1 MTDTT
6 QDGASAG
13 GWSPERSAA
22 GGHNPYL
29 IAFVVSIATFMEVL
43 DTTIANV
50 ALRHIAGGLAVG
62 IDESTYVITSYLV
75 ANAIVLSISG
85 WLSTVIGRK
94 RFYMICVAT
103 FTISSL
109 LCGFAWNLQSLV
121 LFRILQGLGGG
132 GMATSEQAI
141 LADSFPPEKRG
152 QAFAIYGVAVVVAP
166 VIGPTLGGW
175 ITDTYSWHWVFLIN
189 VPMGLLSLFL
199 VGRLVKEPSGAEEE
213 REKLLSKGVQVDYIG
228 FALVAIG
235 LGSLE
240 YVLDEGQRNDWFGSN
255 MIIFFAVLSAVSLL
269 ALIPWELTREEPII
283 DLRLLGRRQFAA
295 CFLVMLGTGA
305 VLIST
310 TQILPQLLQTE
321 LNYTALLAGLALS
334 PGGIATLMLMP
345 VVGRLV
351 STVQPKYLI
360 MFGATVVAFSMW
372 HLTGLNGDITY
383 GYAALARVFLAIGL
397 PFLFLPVT
405 TASYDGVPSDK
416 TNQASALINVA
427 RNIGG
432 SMGVALAQTVLA
444 QRQQFHQSRLIEHAA
459 PSDLGYQQTIDAM
472 TRYFQA
478 QGSNPSDAA
487 AQAIAWVGKTLQQQV
502 DFLAYIDVFWMLA
515 IIAVLMIP
523 TAAVLRP
530 IDLGAP
536 ARGIRPRHSLR
547 AERIDCDAVSVDG
560 FECGGHPAR
569 TIFPT

>member
-1 MTDTT
+1 MTDAA
-6 QDGASAG
+6 QGGASAG

-94 RFYMICVAT
+94 RFYMICVAI
-103 FTISSL
+103 FSIASL

-141 LADSFPPEKRG
+141 LADSFPPHKRG

-199 VGRLVKEPSGAEEE
+199 VGTLVKEPSDAEEE
-213 REKLLSKGVQVDYIG
+213 REKLLSKGLRVDYVG
-228 FALVAIG
+228 FLLVAIG

-240 YVLDEGQRNDWFGSN
+240 FVLDEGQRNDWFGSN
-255 MIIFFAVLSAVSLL
+255 MIVVFAVLAAISLL
-269 ALIPWELTREEPII
+269 ALIPWELTREDPIV

-310 TQILPQLLQTE
+310 TQLLPQLLQTE
-321 LNYTALLAGLALS
+321 LNYTAMLAGLALS
-334 PGGIATLMLMP
+334 PGGIATLVLMP

-360 MFGATVVAFSMW
+360 MFGAAIVAFSMW
-372 HLTGLNGDITY
+372 HLTGLTGDITY
-383 GYAALARVFLAIGL
+383 GYAALSRIFLALGL

-405 TASYDGVPSDK
+405 TASYDGVPPDK

-478 QGSNPSDAA
+478 QGSNASDAA
-487 AQAIAWVGKTLQQQV
+487 SQALAWVGRTLQQQV
-502 DFLAYIDVFWMLA
+502 DLLAYIDVFWTLA

-530 IDLGAP
+530 IKLGAP
-536 ARGIRPRHSLR
+536 ARGH
-547 AERIDCDAVSVDG
+547 
-560 FECGGHPAR
+560 
-569 TIFPT
+569 

>member
-1 MTDTT
+1 M
-6 QDGASAG
+6 SAG
-13 GWSPERSAA
+13 AETAASSGWSPERSAP

-103 FTISSL
+103 FAIASL
-109 LCGFAWNLQSLV
+109 LCGLAWSLQSLV
-121 LFRILQGLGGG
+121 FFRIVQGLGGG

-141 LADSFPPEKRG
+141 LADSFPPAKRG

-189 VPMGLLSLFL
+189 VPMGLISLFL
-199 VGRLVKEPSGAEEE
+199 VGTLVSEPSGAEEE
-213 REKLLSKGVQVDYIG
+213 RARLLSGGVRIDYVG
-228 FALVAIG
+228 FMLIAIG

-240 YVLDEGQRNDWFGSN
+240 FVLDEGQKNDWFGSN
-255 MIIFFAVLSAVSLL
+255 MILGFALASAFCLL
-269 ALIPWELTREEPII
+269 ALIPWELTRDDPII
-283 DLRLLGRRQFAA
+283 DLRLLGRRQFGA
-295 CFLVMLGTGA
+295 CWLVMLGTGA

-310 TQILPQLLQTE
+310 TQFPPQILQTDF
-321 LNYTALLAGLALS
+321 NYTAELAGLALS
-334 PGGIATLMLMP
+334 PGGIATLIMMP
-345 VVGRLV
+345 IAGRLV
-351 STVQPKYLI
+351 GIVQPKYLI
-360 MFGATVVAFSMW
+360 VLGASIVALAMW

-383 GYAALARVFLAIGL
+383 GYAARARIILALGL

-405 TASYDGVPSDK
+405 TASYDGIPPDK

-432 SMGVALAQTVLA
+432 SMGVALAQTIFA
-444 QRQQFHQSRLIEHAA
+444 QRQQFHQSRLVEHIS
-459 PSDLGYQQTIDAM
+459 PSDIGYQQTIDAM
-472 TRYFQA
+472 TQFFVG
-478 QGSNPSDAA
+478 QGSNQSDAA
-487 AQAIAWVGKTLQQQV
+487 SQAIAWVGQTLQRQI
-502 DFLAYIDVFWMLA
+502 DLLSYIDVFWSLA
-515 IIAVLMIP
+515 IIGALMVPLALIM
-523 TAAVLRP
+523 RP
-530 IDLGAP
+530 VDLGAAP
-536 ARGIRPRHSLR
+536 K
-547 AERIDCDAVSVDG
+547 
-560 FECGGHPAR
+560 GH
-569 TIFPT
+569 

>member
-1 MTDTT
+1 MTDAT
-6 QDGASAG
+6 QEGASSG

-121 LFRILQGLGGG
+121 FFRILQGLGGG

-175 ITDTYSWHWVFLIN
+175 ITDTYTWHWVFLIN

-199 VGRLVKEPSGAEEE
+199 VGMLVKEPSGAEEE
-213 REKLLSKGVQVDYIG
+213 RKALLEKGLRVDYIG
-228 FALVAIG
+228 FLLVAIG

-255 MIIFFAVLSAVSLL
+255 IIVFFAVLAAASLL
-269 ALIPWELTREEPII
+269 VLIPWELTREEPII

-310 TQILPQLLQTE
+310 TQILPQLLQSE

-334 PGGIATLMLMP
+334 PGGIATLVLMP
-345 VVGRLV
+345 VVGKLV

-405 TASYDGVPSDK
+405 TASYDGVPPDK

-459 PSDLGYQQTIDAM
+459 PSDIGYQQTIDAM

-478 QGSNPSDAA
+478 QGSNASDAA
-487 AQAIAWVGKTLQQQV
+487 SQAVAWVGRTLQQQV
-502 DFLAYIDVFWMLA
+502 DFLAYIDVFWTLA

-530 IDLGAP
+530 INLRAP
-536 ARGIRPRHSLR
+536 ARGH
-547 AERIDCDAVSVDG
+547 
-560 FECGGHPAR
+560 
-569 TIFPT
+569 

>member
-1 MTDTT
+1 MTDVT
-6 QDGASAG
+6 QGGASAG

-75 ANAIVLSISG
+75 ANAVVLSISG

-94 RFYMICVAT
+94 RFYMMCVAT
-103 FTISSL
+103 FSIASL

-141 LADSFPPEKRG
+141 LADSFPPHKRG

-175 ITDTYSWHWVFLIN
+175 ITDTYTWHWVFLIN

-199 VGRLVKEPSGAEEE
+199 VGTLVKEPSGAEEE
-213 REKLLSKGVQVDYIG
+213 RQKLLSKGLHVDYVG

-240 YVLDEGQRNDWFGSN
+240 FVLDEGQRNDWFGSN
-255 MIIFFAVLSAVSLL
+255 MIVVFAVLAAVSLL
-269 ALIPWELTREEPII
+269 ALIPWELTREDPIV
-283 DLRLLGRRQFAA
+283 DLRLLGRRQFGA

-310 TQILPQLLQTE
+310 TQLLPQLLQTE
-321 LNYTALLAGLALS
+321 LNYTAMLAGLALS
-334 PGGIATLMLMP
+334 PGGIATLVLMP

-351 STVQPKYLI
+351 GMVQPKYLI
-360 MFGATVVAFSMW
+360 MFGAAIVAFSMW
-372 HLTGLNGDITY
+372 HLTGLTGDITY
-383 GYAALARVFLAIGL
+383 GYAALSRIFLALGL

-405 TASYDGVPSDK
+405 TASYDGVPPDR

-432 SMGVALAQTVLA
+432 SMGVALAQTILA

-478 QGSNPSDAA
+478 QGSNASDAA
-487 AQAIAWVGKTLQQQV
+487 SQAIAWVGKTLQQQV
-502 DFLAYIDVFWMLA
+502 DLLAYIDVFWMLA
-515 IIAVLMIP
+515 IVAVLMIP

-530 IDLGAP
+530 IDLRAP
-536 ARGIRPRHSLR
+536 ARGH
-547 AERIDCDAVSVDG
+547 
-560 FECGGHPAR
+560 
-569 TIFPT
+569 

>member
-1 MTDTT
+1 MTDIA
-6 QDGASAG
+6 QGGAAAG

-50 ALRHIAGGLAVG
+50 SLRHIAGGLAVG
-62 IDESTYVITSYLV
+62 LDESTYVITSYLV

-94 RFYMICVAT
+94 RFYMMCVAT
-103 FTISSL
+103 FAAASL
-109 LCGFAWNLQSLV
+109 LCGFAWSLEALV

-141 LADSFPPEKRG
+141 LADSFPPHKRG

-189 VPMGLLSLFL
+189 VPMGLVSLFL
-199 VGRLVKEPSGAEEE
+199 VGTLVKEPSGAEEE
-213 REKLLSKGVQVDYIG
+213 RAALLARGLRVDYIG
-228 FALVAIG
+228 FILVAVG

-240 YVLDEGQRNDWFGSN
+240 FVLDEGQRNDWFGSN
-255 MIIFFAVLSAVSLL
+255 MIVAFACLSAFCLL
-269 ALIPWELTREEPII
+269 ALVPWELLRDDPIVDI
-283 DLRLLGRRQFAA
+283 RLLGRRQFGA
-295 CFLVMLGTGA
+295 CFVVMLGTGA

-310 TQILPQLLQTE
+310 TQLIPQLLQTE
-321 LNYTALLAGLALS
+321 LNYTAMLAGLALS
-334 PGGIATLMLMP
+334 PGGVATLVLMP

-351 STVQPKYLI
+351 SMVQPKYLI
-360 MFGATVVAFSMW
+360 MTGAAICAVAMW

-383 GYAALARVFLAIGL
+383 GYAAMARILLALGL

-405 TASYDGVPSDK
+405 TASYDGVPPDK

-432 SMGVALAQTVLA
+432 SIGVALAQTILA
-444 QRQQFHQSRLIEHAA
+444 QRQQFHQSRLIEHLA
-459 PSDLGYQQTIDAM
+459 PSDLGYQQGVDAM
-472 TRYFQA
+472 TRFFQA
-478 QGSNPSDAA
+478 QGSNASDAA
-487 AQAIAWVGKTLQQQV
+487 SQAIAWVGRTLQQQV
-502 DFLAYIDVFWMLA
+502 DFLAYIDVFWTLA

-523 TAAVLRP
+523 VAAMLRP
-530 IDLGAP
+530 IDLHAP
-536 ARGIRPRHSLR
+536 ARGH
-547 AERIDCDAVSVDG
+547 
-560 FECGGHPAR
+560 
-569 TIFPT
+569 

>member
-1 MTDTT
+1 MTDVA
-6 QDGASAG
+6 QGGASAG

-62 IDESTYVITSYLV
+62 LDESTYVITSYLV
-75 ANAIVLSISG
+75 ANAVVLSISG
-85 WLSTVIGRK
+85 WLSTVLGRK
-94 RFYMICVAT
+94 RFYMMCVAT
-103 FTISSL
+103 FTVASL

-141 LADSFPPEKRG
+141 LADSFPPQKRG

-166 VIGPTLGGW
+166 VVGPTLGGW

-189 VPMGLLSLFL
+189 VPMGLLSLLL
-199 VGRLVKEPSGAEEE
+199 VGTLVKEPSSAEEE
-213 REKLLSKGVQVDYIG
+213 RAELLSKGLRVDYVG
-228 FALVAIG
+228 FILIAVG
-235 LGSLE
+235 LGALE
-240 YVLDEGQRNDWFGSN
+240 FVLDEGQRNDWFGSN
-255 MIIFFAVLSAVSLL
+255 MILSFALLAAFCLL
-269 ALIPWELTREEPII
+269 ALIPWELSRDDPIVDI
-283 DLRLLGRRQFAA
+283 RLLGTRQFGA
-295 CFLVMLGTGA
+295 CALVMLGTFA

-310 TQILPQLLQTE
+310 TQLLPQLLQTE
-321 LNYTALLAGLALS
+321 VGYTAMLAGLALS
-334 PGGIATLMLMP
+334 PGGIATMMLMP
-345 VVGRLV
+345 VAGRLV
-351 STVQPKYLI
+351 SVVQPKYLI
-360 MFGATVVAFSMW
+360 MFGAAVAALSMW
-372 HLTGLNGDITY
+372 HMTGLTGDISY
-383 GYAALARVFLAIGL
+383 GYAALARIYLAIGL

-405 TASYDGVPSDK
+405 TASYDGVPPEK

-432 SMGVALAQTVLA
+432 SIGVAVAQTLLA

-459 PSDLGYQQTIDAM
+459 PSDLGYQQTIDQM

-478 QGSNPSDAA
+478 QGSNASDAA
-487 AQAIAWVGKTLQQQV
+487 SQAVAWVGKTLQQQV
-502 DFLAYIDVFWMLA
+502 DFLAYIDVFWSLA
-515 IIAVLMIP
+515 IIAALLIP
-523 TAAVLRP
+523 IAATLRS

-536 ARGIRPRHSLR
+536 ARGH
-547 AERIDCDAVSVDG
+547 
-560 FECGGHPAR
+560 
-569 TIFPT
+569 

>member
-1 MTDTT
+1 MTDVT
-6 QDGASAG
+6 QGGASAG

-94 RFYMICVAT
+94 RFYMICVGIFSFA
-103 FTISSL
+103 SL
-109 LCGFAWNLQSLV
+109 LCGFAWSLEALV

-141 LADSFPPEKRG
+141 LADSFPPQKRG

-189 VPMGLLSLFL
+189 VPMGMISLFL
-199 VGRLVKEPSGAEEE
+199 VGTLVKEPSGAEEE
-213 REKLLSKGVQVDYIG
+213 RRRLLSRGLRVDYIG
-228 FALVAIG
+228 FLLVAIG

-240 YVLDEGQRNDWFGSN
+240 FVLDEGQRNDWFGSN
-255 MIIFFAVLSAVSLL
+255 MIVVFAVLAAASLL
-269 ALIPWELTREEPII
+269 ALIPWELTREEPIV
-283 DLRLLGRRQFAA
+283 DLRLLGRRQFGA
-295 CFLVMLGTGA
+295 CFLVMLATGA

-310 TQILPQLLQTE
+310 TQLLPQLLQTE

-334 PGGIATLMLMP
+334 PGGIATLVLMP
-345 VVGRLV
+345 LVGRLV

-360 MFGATVVAFSMW
+360 MFGAAVVALSMW
-372 HLTGLNGDITY
+372 HLTGITGDITY
-383 GYAALARVFLAIGL
+383 GYAAMSRVFLAIGL

-405 TASYDGVPSDK
+405 TASYDGVPPDK

-444 QRQQFHQSRLIEHAA
+444 QRQQFHQSRLIEHTA

-478 QGSNPSDAA
+478 QGSNATDAA
-487 AQAIAWVGKTLQQQV
+487 SQAVAWVGKTLQQQV
-502 DFLAYIDVFWMLA
+502 DFLAYIDVFWTLA
-515 IIAVLMIP
+515 IVAMLMIP
-523 TAAVLRP
+523 TAAMLRS
-530 IDLGAP
+530 IDLSAP
-536 ARGIRPRHSLR
+536 ARGH
-547 AERIDCDAVSVDG
+547 
-560 FECGGHPAR
+560 
-569 TIFPT
+569 

>member
-1 MTDTT
+1 MTDTA
-6 QDGASAG
+6 QGSASAG

-94 RFYMICVAT
+94 RFYMICVAI
-103 FTISSL
+103 FTVSSL
-109 LCGFAWNLQSLV
+109 LCGFAWNLQALV

-141 LADSFPPEKRG
+141 LADSFPPHKRG

-175 ITDTYSWHWVFLIN
+175 ITDTYTWHWVFLIN
-189 VPMGLLSLFL
+189 VPMGMLSLFL
-199 VGRLVKEPSGAEEE
+199 VGTLVKEPSGAEEE
-213 REKLLSKGVQVDYIG
+213 RQKLLSKGLRVDYVG
-228 FALVAIG
+228 FLLVAIG

-255 MIIFFAVLSAVSLL
+255 MIVFFAVLSAVSLL
-269 ALIPWELTREEPII
+269 ALIPWELTREDPIV

-295 CFLVMLGTGA
+295 CFLVMLATGA

-310 TQILPQLLQTE
+310 TQLLPQLLQSD
-321 LNYTALLAGLALS
+321 LNYTAMLAGLALS
-334 PGGIATLMLMP
+334 PGGVATLVLMP

-351 STVQPKYLI
+351 SSVQPKYLI
-360 MFGATVVAFSMW
+360 MFGAAIVAFSMW
-372 HLTGLNGDITY
+372 HLTGLTGDITY
-383 GYAALARVFLAIGL
+383 GYAAMSRIFLALGL

-405 TASYDGVPSDK
+405 TASYDGVPPDK

-432 SMGVALAQTVLA
+432 SMGVALAQTILA

-459 PSDLGYQQTIDAM
+459 PSDLGYQQTIETM
-472 TRYFQA
+472 TRFFQA
-478 QGSNPSDAA
+478 QGSNASDAA
-487 AQAIAWVGKTLQQQV
+487 AQAVAWVGRTLQHQV
-502 DFLAYIDVFWMLA
+502 DLLAYIDVFWTLA

-530 IDLGAP
+530 IKLGAP
-536 ARGIRPRHSLR
+536 ARGH
-547 AERIDCDAVSVDG
+547 
-560 FECGGHPAR
+560 
-569 TIFPT
+569 

>member
-1 MTDTT
+1 MTDAT

-62 IDESTYVITSYLV
+62 IDESTYIITSYLV
-75 ANAIVLSISG
+75 ANAVVLSISG

-103 FTISSL
+103 FSTASL
-109 LCGFAWNLQSLV
+109 LCGLAWNLQALV

-141 LADSFPPEKRG
+141 LADSFPPHKRG
-152 QAFAIYGVAVVVAP
+152 HAFAIYGVAVVVAP

-189 VPMGLLSLFL
+189 VPMGLLSLLL
-199 VGRLVKEPSGAEEE
+199 VGMLVKEPSGAEQE
-213 REKLLSKGVQVDYIG
+213 RKMLLSKGLRVDYIG
-228 FALVAIG
+228 FLLVAIG

-240 YVLDEGQRNDWFGSN
+240 FVLDEGQRNDWFGSN
-255 MIIFFAVLSAVSLL
+255 MIVIFAVLAAVSLV
-269 ALIPWELTREEPII
+269 ALIPWELTREDPIV

-310 TQILPQLLQTE
+310 TQLLPQLLQTE
-321 LNYTALLAGLALS
+321 LNYTAMLAGLALS
-334 PGGIATLMLMP
+334 PGGIATLILMP
-345 VVGRLV
+345 VAGRLV
-351 STVQPKYLI
+351 STIQPKYLI
-360 MFGATVVAFSMW
+360 MFGAAIVAFSMW
-372 HLTGLNGDITY
+372 HLTGLTGDITY
-383 GYAALARVFLAIGL
+383 RYAALSRIFLALGL

-405 TASYDGVPSDK
+405 TASYDGVPPDK
-416 TNQASALINVA
+416 TNQASAMINVA

-459 PSDLGYQQTIDAM
+459 PSDLGYQQTIEAM

-478 QGSNPSDAA
+478 QGSNANDAA
-487 AQAIAWVGKTLQQQV
+487 SQALAWVGRTLQQQV
-502 DFLAYIDVFWMLA
+502 DLLAYIDVFWTLA
-515 IIAVLMIP
+515 IIAMLMIP
-523 TAAVLRP
+523 TAAVMRS
-530 IDLGAP
+530 IDLSAP
-536 ARGIRPRHSLR
+536 ARGH
-547 AERIDCDAVSVDG
+547 
-560 FECGGHPAR
+560 
-569 TIFPT
+569 

>member
-1 MTDTT
+1 MTDVA
-6 QDGASAG
+6 QGGASAG

-62 IDESTYVITSYLV
+62 LDESTYVITSYLV
-75 ANAIVLSISG
+75 ANAVVLSISG
-85 WLSTVIGRK
+85 WLSTVLGRK
-94 RFYMICVAT
+94 RFYMMCVAT
-103 FTISSL
+103 FTAASL

-141 LADSFPPEKRG
+141 LADSFPPQKRG

-166 VIGPTLGGW
+166 VVGPTLGGW

-189 VPMGLLSLFL
+189 VPMGLLSLLL
-199 VGRLVKEPSGAEEE
+199 VGTLVKEPSSAEEE
-213 REKLLSKGVQVDYIG
+213 RVELLSKGLRVDYVG
-228 FALVAIG
+228 FILIAVG
-235 LGSLE
+235 LGALE
-240 YVLDEGQRNDWFGSN
+240 FVLDEGQRNDWFGSN
-255 MIIFFAVLSAVSLL
+255 MILWFALLAAFCLL
-269 ALIPWELTREEPII
+269 ALIPWELSRDDPIVDI
-283 DLRLLGRRQFAA
+283 RLLGTRQFGA
-295 CFLVMLGTGA
+295 CALVMLGTFA

-310 TQILPQLLQTE
+310 TQLLPQLLQTE
-321 LNYTALLAGLALS
+321 VGYTAMLAGMALS
-334 PGGIATLMLMP
+334 PGGIATMMLMP
-345 VVGRLV
+345 VAGRLV
-351 STVQPKYLI
+351 SVVQPKYLI
-360 MFGATVVAFSMW
+360 MFGAAVAALSMW
-372 HLTGLNGDITY
+372 HMTGLTGDISY
-383 GYAALARVFLAIGL
+383 GYAALARIYLAIGL

-405 TASYDGVPSDK
+405 TASYDGVPPEK

-432 SMGVALAQTVLA
+432 SIGVAVAQTLLA

-459 PSDLGYQQTIDAM
+459 PSDLGYQQTIDQM

-478 QGSNPSDAA
+478 QGSNASDAA
-487 AQAIAWVGKTLQQQV
+487 SQAVAWVGKTLQQQV
-502 DFLAYIDVFWMLA
+502 DFLAYIDVFWSLA
-515 IIAVLMIP
+515 IIAALLIP
-523 TAAVLRP
+523 IAATLRS

-536 ARGIRPRHSLR
+536 ARGH
-547 AERIDCDAVSVDG
+547 
-560 FECGGHPAR
+560 
-569 TIFPT
+569 

>member
-1 MTDTT
+1 MTDTA
-6 QDGASAG
+6 QGSASAG

-94 RFYMICVAT
+94 RFYMMCVAI
-103 FTISSL
+103 FTVSSL
-109 LCGFAWNLQSLV
+109 LCGFAWNLQALV

-141 LADSFPPEKRG
+141 LADSFPPHKRG

-166 VIGPTLGGW
+166 VVGPTLGGW
-175 ITDTYSWHWVFLIN
+175 ITDTYTWHWVFLIN

-199 VGRLVKEPSGAEEE
+199 VGTLVKEPSGAEEE
-213 REKLLSKGVQVDYIG
+213 REKLLSKGLRVDYVG
-228 FALVAIG
+228 FLLVAIG

-255 MIIFFAVLSAVSLL
+255 MIVFFAVLSAMSLL
-269 ALIPWELTREEPII
+269 ALIPWELTREDPIV

-295 CFLVMLGTGA
+295 CFLVMLATGA

-310 TQILPQLLQTE
+310 TQLLPQLLQSD
-321 LNYTALLAGLALS
+321 LNYTAMLAGLALS
-334 PGGIATLMLMP
+334 PGGVATLVLMP

-351 STVQPKYLI
+351 SSVQPKYLI
-360 MFGATVVAFSMW
+360 MFGAAIVAFSMW
-372 HLTGLNGDITY
+372 HLTGLTGDITY
-383 GYAALARVFLAIGL
+383 GYAAMSRIFLALGL

-405 TASYDGVPSDK
+405 TASYDGVPPDK

-432 SMGVALAQTVLA
+432 SMGVALAQTILA

-459 PSDLGYQQTIDAM
+459 PSDLGYQQTIETM
-472 TRYFQA
+472 TRFFQA
-478 QGSNPSDAA
+478 QGSNASDAA
-487 AQAIAWVGKTLQQQV
+487 SQAVAWVGRTLQQQV
-502 DFLAYIDVFWMLA
+502 DLLAYIDVFWTLA

-530 IDLGAP
+530 IKLGAP
-536 ARGIRPRHSLR
+536 ARGH
-547 AERIDCDAVSVDG
+547 
-560 FECGGHPAR
+560 
-569 TIFPT
+569 

>member
-1 MTDTT
+1 MTDVA
-6 QDGASAG
+6 QGGASAG

-62 IDESTYVITSYLV
+62 LDESTYVITSYLV
-75 ANAIVLSISG
+75 ANAVVLSISG
-85 WLSTVIGRK
+85 WLSTVLGRK
-94 RFYMICVAT
+94 RFYMMCVAT
-103 FTISSL
+103 FTVASL

-141 LADSFPPEKRG
+141 LADSFPPQKRG

-166 VIGPTLGGW
+166 VVGPTLGGW

-189 VPMGLLSLFL
+189 VPMGLLSLLL
-199 VGRLVKEPSGAEEE
+199 VGTLVKEPSSAEEE
-213 REKLLSKGVQVDYIG
+213 RVELLSKGLRVDYVG
-228 FALVAIG
+228 FILIAIG
-235 LGSLE
+235 LGALE
-240 YVLDEGQRNDWFGSN
+240 FVLDEGQRNDWFGSN
-255 MIIFFAVLSAVSLL
+255 MILWFALLAAFCLL
-269 ALIPWELTREEPII
+269 ALIPWELSRDDPIVDI
-283 DLRLLGRRQFAA
+283 RLLGTRQFGA
-295 CFLVMLGTGA
+295 CALVMLGTFA

-310 TQILPQLLQTE
+310 TQLLPQLLQTE
-321 LNYTALLAGLALS
+321 VGYTAMLAGMALS
-334 PGGIATLMLMP
+334 PGGIATMMLMP
-345 VVGRLV
+345 VAGRLV
-351 STVQPKYLI
+351 SVVQPKYLI
-360 MFGATVVAFSMW
+360 MFGAAVAALSMW
-372 HLTGLNGDITY
+372 HMTGLTGDISY
-383 GYAALARVFLAIGL
+383 GYAALARIYLAIGL

-405 TASYDGVPSDK
+405 TASYDGVPPEK

-432 SMGVALAQTVLA
+432 SIGVAVAQTLLA

-459 PSDLGYQQTIDAM
+459 PSDLGYQQIIDQM

-478 QGSNPSDAA
+478 QGSNASDAA
-487 AQAIAWVGKTLQQQV
+487 SQAVAWVGKTLQQQV
-502 DFLAYIDVFWMLA
+502 DFLAYIDVFWSLA
-515 IIAVLMIP
+515 IIAALLIP
-523 TAAVLRP
+523 IAATLRS

-536 ARGIRPRHSLR
+536 ARGH
-547 AERIDCDAVSVDG
+547 
-560 FECGGHPAR
+560 
-569 TIFPT
+569 